1 MLNICK
7 MYLNNS
13 QLVNGL
19 KVEGVLR
26 TPSIIKAFL
35 SVDRVD
41 FVNDDY
47 LDAPYV
53 DQPLSIGF
61 EQTISQPYTV
71 AFMLELLSP
80 QEGELILDVGS
91 GSGWTTAL
99 LAQIVGES
107 GRVYGLE
114 LVPELVRFGQENLNK
129 YDFSQANIRQA
140 SSKLGL
146 PEEAPFDR
154 ILVSAGDSEV
164 PSGLLQQLKI
174 GGVLVMPVRDAIWKI
189 VRTSETKTKIE
200 KFEGFVFV
208 PLVH

>member
-1 MLNICK
+1 